1 MNNIMDG
8 KKVSLLRQAEL
19 IDKVSKLDK
28 KLTLV
33 DISVG
38 TDERTMVYVKQKE
51 KMAKKIGYDFLNL
64 HYDHI
69 EEEALIEKI
78 HELNND
84 NKITGIIVQLPL
96 PNYLNKDKIINAIS
110 PLKDVDGLTDLN
122 LLRLVK
128 GEEGLIPCTPLGIIN
143 LLDYYQVDYQ
153 KLNVVIIGR
162 SKLVGYPLFNLLLK
176 RNATVTLCHSY
187 TNNLCE
193 YTKQADLLIVAVG
206 KKELIKKDMI
216 KKGSILVDVGI
227 NSCDG
232 KLYGDIENCLD
243 IPSLKTPVPGGVGP
257 MTVIT
262 LMENVY
268 LANQLKY
275 QKK

>member
-8 KKVSLLRQAEL
+8 KKVSLLRRKEL
-19 IDKVSKLDK
+19 IEKVAKLNK

-33 DISVG
+33 DISIG
-38 TDERTMVYVKQKE
+38 HDERTKVYVNQKE

-69 EEEALIEKI
+69 EEKELISKI
-78 HELNND
+78 QELNKND
-84 NKITGIIVQLPL
+84 SITGIIVQLPL
-96 PNYLNKDKIINAIS
+96 PDYLNKDNIINAIN
-110 PLKDVDGLTDLN
+110 PLKDVDGLTDTN
-122 LLRLVK
+122 LLKLVK
-128 GEEGLIPCTPLGIIN
+128 GETGLVPCTPLGIIN
-143 LLDYYQVDYQ
+143 LLDYYKIDY
-153 KLNVVIIGR
+153 KNLNVVIVGR

-176 RNATVTLCHSY
+176 KNATVTLCHSH
-187 TNNLCE
+187 TKDLSD

-206 KKELIKKDMI
+206 KKELIKKEMI
-216 KKGSILVDVGI
+216 KKNSVLVDVGI
-227 NSCDG
+227 NSHDG

-243 IPSLKTPVPGGVGP
+243 IPSLVTPVPGGVGP

-268 LANQLKY
+268 LANELMC
-275 QKK
+275 KKM